1 MTGQIMSEKPAIS
14 EHEAEES
21 PKKVEIARV
30 FNPDR
35 KDRSAESSGMRRNI
49 T

>member
-30 FNPDR
+30 FNHPDR
-35 KDRSAESSGMRRNI
+35 KTGQRNHRA
-49 T
+49 